1 MIRHPAFPIDAWCVR
16 ETCLDL
22 DMLAQTESLF
32 ALSNGHLGWRGNLDE
47 GEPHGLPGSYLNGCH
62 ERRPL
67 PYTEFGYGLP
77 DYGQTVI
84 NVTNGKLIRLLV
96 DDEPFDVRY
105 GQLRS
110 HERVLDFRAGTLART
125 AEWVSSAGR
134 AVRVRSTRLVSLT
147 HRAVAAICYEVEP
160 LDSPAEFVVQSEL
173 VANEQLP
180 EEGFASADP
189 RGGTVLQSVLHSEAH
204 TARDGSALLVH
215 RTRFSNLGVAA
226 AMAHVVDGPP
236 GIGQQTESSADSAR
250 LTVSATLCPGQPLKL
265 VKFVG
270 YGWSSVR
277 SLSALRDQ
285 VEAALAAAAQ
295 TGWSGLLEQQRAFL
309 ADFWHRADVE
319 LDGDPELQQAI
330 RFGLFHVLQAGA
342 RAEAQAIPAKG
353 LTGPGYDGHAFW
365 DTEMFVLPMLT
376 FTYPD
381 AAADELRWRHSTLP
395 MARARA
401 GQLGLRGAAFP
412 WRTIDGAECSGY
424 WPAGTAAFHVNAD
437 IADAVIRYADVT
449 GNASFEASPGL
460 ELLVETARLWQSLGH
475 HTTSGEFRIDG
486 VTGPDEYSALADNNV
501 YTNLMAQHNLRAAAD
516 AAQRHPAEARALA
529 VSSGETDAWQRAAD
543 AMSIPY
549 DDELEIHPQAEGF
562 TAHAVWD
569 FAGTSEAEYPLL
581 RHFPYFDLYRKQ
593 VVKQADLVLAMQQR
607 PDAFSAEQKARNF
620 AYYERLTVRD
630 SSLSAATQSV
640 IAAEVGQLDLAYDY
654 LAESALIDLDDT
666 ELNVADGLHLAALA
680 GAWTAAVAGL
690 GGLRSRYG
698 KLTFAPRLPALIT
711 RLAFTIRFR
720 GQPLRTEITG
730 ATATYELGAGAPATI
745 CHHGRELTLTA
756 GKPLTL
762 DIPPIARPKKL
773 SQPHGREPARRSERR
788 ATIPDS
794 GLAVLVAQG
803 GRADE
808 SGGFSPNDY
817 NRPVR
822 EVDDLVSC
830 APDEQAC

>member
-1 MIRHPAFPIDAWCVR
+1 MIRHPAFPADPWRLR
-16 ETCLDL
+16 ESGLAL

-62 ERRPL
+62 ERRPI
-67 PYTEFGYGLP
+67 PYPESGYGLP

-84 NVTNGKLIRLLV
+84 NVPNGKLVRLLV
-96 DDEPFDVRY
+96 GDEPFDVRA
-105 GQLRS
+105 GHLRS
-110 HERVLDFRAGTLART
+110 HERVLDFRAGTLARI
-125 AEWVSSAGR
+125 AEWVSPAGR

-160 LDSPAEFVVQSEL
+160 LEAPAEFIVQSEL

-180 EEGFASADP
+180 NDGFASADP
-189 RGGTVLQSVLHSEAH
+189 RSGAVLQAVLRGEAH
-204 TARDGSALLVH
+204 AARDGSALLVH
-215 RTRFSNLGVAA
+215 RTLRSNLRVAA

-236 GIGQQTESSADSAR
+236 GTRQHAESSADIAR
-250 LTVSATLCPGQPLKL
+250 LTVSATLSPGQPLRL

-270 YGWSSVR
+270 YGWSAVR
-277 SLSALRDQ
+277 SVSALRDQ
-285 VEAALAAAAQ
+285 VEAALAAAAR
-295 TGWSGLLEQQRAFL
+295 TSWPGLLDQQRAFL
-309 ADFWHRADVE
+309 ADFWHRADVALE
-319 LDGDPELQQAI
+319 GDPELQQAI

-365 DTEMFVLPMLT
+365 DTEIFVLPMLT
-376 FTYPD
+376 FAYPD
-381 AAADELRWRHSTLP
+381 AAADELRWRHSTLGS
-395 MARARA
+395 ARTRA

-437 IADAVIRYADVT
+437 IADAVIRYVDVT
-449 GNASFEASPGL
+449 GDASFEATPGL

-475 HTTSGEFRIDG
+475 HTRTGEFRIDG
-486 VTGPDEYSALADNNV
+486 VTGPDEYSAVADNNV

-516 AAQRHPAEARALA
+516 AAQRHPAEAAALG
-529 VSSGETDAWQRAAD
+529 VSGAEIAAWQRAAD
-543 AMSIPY
+543 AMTIPY
-549 DDELEIHPQAEGF
+549 DDELGVHPQSEGF
-562 TAHAVWD
+562 TAHEVWN
-569 FAGTSEAEYPLL
+569 FAGTSPDQYPLL

-607 PDAFSAEQKARNF
+607 PDAFSAAQKERNF

-640 IAAEVGQLDLAYDY
+640 IAAEVGQLELAYDY

-680 GAWTAAVAGL
+680 GAWTAVVAGL

-698 KLTFAPRLPALIT
+698 KLAFAPRLPAPIT
-711 RLAFTIRFR
+711 RLAFSISFR
-720 GQPLRTEITG
+720 GQPLRTEITA
-730 ATATYELGAGAPATI
+730 ATATYELEAGAPALI
-745 CHHGRELTLTA
+745 QHHGSEFTLAA

-762 DIPPIARPKKL
+762 DIPPVTRPERL
-773 SQPHGREPARRSERR
+773 TQPHGREPERRSHHR
-788 ATIPDS
+788 A
-794 GLAVLVAQG
+794 AVLPDRGVTVLVVQ
-803 GRADE
+803 
-808 SGGFSPNDY
+808 
-817 NRPVR
+817 
-822 EVDDLVSC
+822 DD
-830 APDEQAC
+830 QAAEPAMRNTG

>member
-1 MIRHPAFPIDAWCVR
+1 MIRHPAFPVDAWCVR
-16 ETCLDL
+16 ETDLDL
-22 DMLAQTESLF
+22 DMIAQTESLF

-67 PYTEFGYGLP
+67 PYPEFGYGLP

-96 DDEPFDVRY
+96 DDERFDVRY

-110 HERVLDFRAGTLART
+110 HERVLDFRAGTLTRS
-125 AEWVSSAGR
+125 AEWVSPADR
-134 AVRVRSTRLVSLT
+134 AVRIRSTRLVSLT

-160 LDSPAEFVVQSEL
+160 LDAPAKFVVQSEL

-180 EEGFASADP
+180 ADGRVSADP
-189 RGGTVLQSVLHSEAH
+189 RGGAVLQSLLLGEAH
-204 TARDGSALLVH
+204 AARDGSALLVH
-215 RTRFSNLGVAA
+215 RTRRSNLRVAA
-226 AMAHVVDGPP
+226 AMAHVVAGPA
-236 GIGQQTESSADSAR
+236 GTGQVTDSSADTAR
-250 LTVSATLCPGQPLKL
+250 LTVSATLSPGQRLKL
-265 VKFVG
+265 VKLVG

-277 SLSALRDQ
+277 SQSALRDQ
-285 VEAALAAAAQ
+285 VEAALAAAAE

-381 AAADELRWRHSTLP
+381 AAASELRWRHSTLA

-401 GQLGLRGAAFP
+401 RELGLRGAAFP
-412 WRTIDGAECSGY
+412 WRTIDGSECSGY

-437 IADAVIRYADVT
+437 IADAVIRYVDVT
-449 GNASFEASPGL
+449 GNSGFEASPGL

-475 HTTSGEFRIDG
+475 YTSSGEFRIDG

-516 AAQRHPAEARALA
+516 AVQRHPAEACALDVA
-529 VSSGETDAWQRAAD
+529 SAEIAAWQRSAD
-543 AMSIPY
+543 EMSIPF
-549 DDELEIHPQAEGF
+549 DDALGIHPQAEGF
-562 TAHAVWD
+562 TAHEVWD
-569 FAGTSEAEYPLL
+569 FAGTSQTRYPLMQ
-581 RHFPYFDLYRKQ
+581 HFPYFDLYRKQ

-607 PDAFSAEQKARNF
+607 PDAFTAEEKARNF

-640 IAAEVGQLDLAYDY
+640 IAAEVGQLELAYDY
-654 LAESALIDLDDT
+654 LAESALIDLADT

-680 GAWTAAVAGL
+680 GAWTAVVAGL

-698 KLTFAPRLPALIT
+698 KLTFAPRLPAPIT
-711 RLAFTIRFR
+711 RLAFTISFR
-720 GQPLRTEITG
+720 GQPLRTEITN
-730 ATATYELGAGAPATI
+730 AAATYELEAGAPAVI
-745 CHHGRELTLTA
+745 CHHGSEFTLSA
-756 GKPLTL
+756 GTPLTL
-762 DIPPIARPKKL
+762 DIPPIGHSEQV
-773 SQPHGREPARRSERR
+773 SQPHGREPARRSEHRSASR
-788 ATIPDS
+788 D
-794 GLAVLVAQG
+794 GLAVVVVQD
-803 GRADE
+803 GRAAE
-808 SGGFSPNDY
+808 PAT
-817 NRPVR
+817 R
-822 EVDDLVSC
+822 LVG
-830 APDEQAC
+830 